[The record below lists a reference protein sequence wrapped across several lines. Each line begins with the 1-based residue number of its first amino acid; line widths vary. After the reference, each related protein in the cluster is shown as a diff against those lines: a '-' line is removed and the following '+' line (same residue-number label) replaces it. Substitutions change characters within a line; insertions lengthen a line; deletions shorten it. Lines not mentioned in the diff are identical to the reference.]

1 MRKPIFVSAQE
12 AVGMIQDYST
22 LCTIGMTLVSAS
34 ETVLKAI
41 EQKFLDTGTPRGLT
55 LFHTC
60 GQSDRKD
67 GIAHL
72 AHEGLV
78 TKVIG
83 GHWGLCPPFMEM
95 ISENR
100 LEAYNLPQGQM
111 ANMFHSMALR
121 EPGKLSKIGLGTFVD
136 PRIEG
141 GKMNSRTMDK
151 EDICSTV
158 RCPLTHWSY
167 GGPTQMKQGISVR
180 KKRQWFWRFFLLSWQ
195 PNGLEER

>member
-12 AVGMIQDYST
+12 AIGMIQDHST

-83 GHWGLCPPFMEM
+83 GHWGLCPPFM
-95 ISENR
+95 
-100 LEAYNLPQGQM
+100 ADGQHVPQHGT
-111 ANMFHSMALR
+111 AR
-121 EPGKLSKIGLGTFVD
+121 TWKI
-136 PRIEG
+136 
-141 GKMNSRTMDK
+141 K
-151 EDICSTV
+151 
-158 RCPLTHWSY
+158 
-167 GGPTQMKQGISVR
+167 
-180 KKRQWFWRFFLLSWQ
+180 
-195 PNGLEER
+195 